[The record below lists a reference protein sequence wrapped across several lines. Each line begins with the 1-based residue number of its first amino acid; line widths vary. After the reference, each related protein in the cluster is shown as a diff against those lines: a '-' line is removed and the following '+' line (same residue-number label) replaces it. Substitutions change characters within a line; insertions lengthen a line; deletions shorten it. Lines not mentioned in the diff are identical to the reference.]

1 MRIQK
6 QCNTDYP
13 CSIVFQMNL
22 VDELLSPL
30 VTPFILY
37 FSLRPKAAEI
47 VDFLRSFTIEV
58 SGVGDVC
65 SFAEMNIRKH
75 GHPEWLSDGVTR
87 ASTYEQAELG
97 KTEISLMNFS
107 VSLVSVHRQSVY
119 CVHTLQHMQRKH
131 PGWKLPEDGATFMN
145 KLKESCKY
153 TGDVHGYIQTCH

>member
-1 MRIQK
+1 
-6 QCNTDYP
+6 
-13 CSIVFQMNL
+13 MNL

-87 ASTYEQAELG
+87 ANTYEQAELG

-107 VSLVSVHRQSVY
+107 VSLSS
-119 CVHTLQHMQRKH
+119 
-131 PGWKLPEDGATFMN
+131 
-145 KLKESCKY
+145 Y
-153 TGDVHGYIQTCH
+153 TIILCPL

>member
-1 MRIQK
+1 MNSPMFSNSLWLEK
-6 QCNTDYP
+6 HHNTRVQLGNIYTP
-13 CSIVFQMNL
+13 LLSFQMNL

-65 SFAEMNIRKH
+65 SFAEMNVRKH

-87 ASTYEQAELG
+87 ANAYEQAELG
-97 KTEISLMNFS
+97 KTEISLMHFS
-107 VSLVSVHRQSVY
+107 VSSLS
-119 CVHTLQHMQRKH
+119 
-131 PGWKLPEDGATFMN
+131 
-145 KLKESCKY
+145 KLK
-153 TGDVHGYIQTCH
+153 

>member
-1 MRIQK
+1 
-6 QCNTDYP
+6 
-13 CSIVFQMNL
+13 MNL

-107 VSLVSVHRQSVY
+107 VSLVSVHSQSVGSLCMY
-119 CVHTLQHMQRKH
+119 IVSSFQHMQRKH
-131 PGWKLPEDGATFMN
+131 PGWKLPEDGAAFMN
-145 KLKESCKY
+145 KLKES
-153 TGDVHGYIQTCH
+153 GSDVHGCIQTCH